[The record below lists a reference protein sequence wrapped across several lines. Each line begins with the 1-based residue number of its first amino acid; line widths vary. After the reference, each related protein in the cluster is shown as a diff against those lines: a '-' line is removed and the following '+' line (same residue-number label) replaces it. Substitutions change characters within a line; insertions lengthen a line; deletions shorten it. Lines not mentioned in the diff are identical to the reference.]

1 MPQRPP
7 MSAPPDWG
15 MPRSGGSPVAGQVHP
30 GMGRSGPMGGPMI
43 NRSNSVPGKTRSML
57 QQQLMDMGMSPVL
70 LETETCCACK
80 WQRFSG
86 S

>member
-7 MSAPPDWG
+7 ISGDWG
-15 MPRSGGSPVAGQVHP
+15 MARSSSSPVTGPGHP

-57 QQQLMDMGMSPVL
+57 QQQLMDMGMSHVVCVKP
-70 LETETCCACK
+70 
-80 WQRFSG
+80 
-86 S
+86 